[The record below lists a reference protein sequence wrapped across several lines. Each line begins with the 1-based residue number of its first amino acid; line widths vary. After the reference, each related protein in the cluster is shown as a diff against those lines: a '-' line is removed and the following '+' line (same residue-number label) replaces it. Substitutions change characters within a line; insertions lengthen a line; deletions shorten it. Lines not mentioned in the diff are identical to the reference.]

1 MGNAAH
7 DSGIGFEGLAA
18 FAGQLADGER
28 IFAFEGFGD
37 GQVAS
42 FLELGEVAGEI
53 ALGEAAFPLEVDEV
67 GFFNGEKNGHD
78 HQPRGLV
85 DHTVERSKVFDAVA
99 AHGSVG
105 FGLGLTRK

>member
-53 ALGEAAFPLEVDEV
+53 ALGEAAFPLEVDKV
-67 GFFNGEKNGHD
+67 GFFHSKENGHD
-78 HQPRGLV
+78 HQPCGLV
-85 DHTVERSKVFDAVA
+85 DHTVEGRKTLDAVA
-99 AHGSVG
+99 THDSVG